1 LFNNTGEA
9 AVINVTLPPG
19 GMCMFEMR
27 AKCGLPAFKPNNTD
41 GLDIQYVQ
49 FDDTDGEP
57 FEGEMPPPPPGTEP
71 PPQGTQ
77 PPPPPGNQPLTPGS
91 QPPPNNQQGGFR
103 RPPRNGTIQGSPPQ
117 NNHTMPPPRNDS
129 GYNQQQAQQRP
140 PKAGRYDK
148 NQGGAVKYD
157 QTTQSDRPGGP
168 RRN

>member
-1 LFNNTGEA
+1 MFNNTGEA

-57 FEGEMPPPPPGTEP
+57 IEGEMPPPPPGT
-71 PPQGTQ
+71 Q
-77 PPPPPGNQPLTPGS
+77 PPPPGNQPLTPGT
-91 QPPPNNQQGGFR
+91 QPPPNNQPGGFR

-117 NNHTMPPPRNDS
+117 NN
-129 GYNQQQAQQRP
+129 
-140 PKAGRYDK
+140 
-148 NQGGAVKYD
+148 
-157 QTTQSDRPGGP
+157 
-168 RRN
+168 